1 MTAGDRKLESYPN
14 PCSFFKKYGGLYFL
28 LHCNFDENFLK
39 SIKMPALYKQT
50 LSFVLV
56 LKTIYD
62 MNGDHE
68 LILFNNKEIQIGGKT
83 VFYQDWFD

>member
-1 MTAGDRKLESYPN
+1 
-14 PCSFFKKYGGLYFL
+14 
-28 LHCNFDENFLK
+28 
-39 SIKMPALYKQT
+39 MPALYKQI
-50 LSFVLV
+50 LSFVLE